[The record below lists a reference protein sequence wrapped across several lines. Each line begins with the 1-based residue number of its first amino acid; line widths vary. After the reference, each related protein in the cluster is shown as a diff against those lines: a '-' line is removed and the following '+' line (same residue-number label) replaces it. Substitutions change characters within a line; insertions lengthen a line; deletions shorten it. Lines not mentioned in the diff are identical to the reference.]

1 MNKNTFILAAIS
13 SLLLAS
19 MLMAGGMWYNF
30 YEDGLNAMKRQEY
43 AKAITLFQ
51 DAMKVKDRDMKRIK
65 TYGMHFIEYF
75 PHRETGICWYFLG
88 EAQKAKNELNISLM
102 HESSERAIEFLTKI
116 EGGRIPEKVTPP
128 PPINITI
135 NQPISINQPT
145 VQPPPPPV
153 PATDMQ
159 IIGER
164 MGIAILPFV
173 TRGIDLATSEID
185 VMDLL
190 TTSLVN
196 QSINGRKRFKVMERA
211 QIEKIVKEQE
221 LGQSGLL
228 DASTAAQ
235 IGKGIGVD
243 AIMLGT
249 LTRGHN
255 TMTIDARLI
264 DTETAEIITAKDEY
278 SNRTDIQNLKQMLN
292 QVVNKIAS
300 DLPLLS
306 GLIIQSDGE
315 TLTFDIGTTRGLK
328 KGMKCVLYR
337 EGEEIRHPVTGAVL
351 GKKTTELGIAKVTE
365 VYDSFSTAQL
375 ISLNN
380 GVLDVRMKDKFITK

>member
-1 MNKNTFILAAIS
+1 MIKNTITLAAIS
-13 SLLLAS
+13 ILLLTS
-19 MLMAGGMWYNF
+19 MIFAGGMWYNY
-30 YEDGLNAMKRQEY
+30 YEDGLNAMKRQDY

-75 PHRETGICWYFLG
+75 PHRETGICWYSLG
-88 EAQKAKNELNISLM
+88 EGQKAKNELNTSLM
-102 HESSERAIEFLTKI
+102 QESSERAIEFLTKI
-116 EGGRIPEKVTPP
+116 EGGRLPERVTPP

-135 NQPISINQPT
+135 NQPIAINQPT
-145 VQPPPPPV
+145 VQPPPV
-153 PATDMQ
+153 PSTDMQ

-190 TTSLVN
+190 TTALVN
-196 QSINGRKRFKVMERA
+196 QSVNGRKRFKVMERA

-249 LTRGHN
+249 LTRGQN

-264 DTETAEIITAKDEY
+264 DTETAEIITARDEY

-292 QVVNKIAS
+292 QVVNKIAY
-300 DLPLLS
+300 DLPLVS

-315 TLTFDIGTTRGLK
+315 TLTFDIGTARGLK
-328 KGMKCVLYR
+328 RGMKCVLYR
-337 EGEEIRHPVTGAVL
+337 EGEEIRHPVSGAVL
-351 GKKTTELGIAKVTE
+351 GKKTKELGIAKVVE
-365 VYDSFSTAQL
+365 VYDSFSTAQVL
-375 ISLNN
+375 SLNN
-380 GVLDVRMKDKFITK
+380 GVLQVRLKDKFITK